1 MTKKSLG
8 AFCSVG
14 LVLCA
19 CIWGFAF
26 VVVKDSLDYIGPVWM
41 IAFRFSIAAFCLGLL
56 LRKRLLGLTKKTFL
70 RGMLLGGFLFMAYL
84 LQTIGCK
91 FTTAGKNAFLTTVY
105 VVLVPLFAWPL
116 FRKRPSWYVF
126 VAALMSVSGIGLLA
140 LKNEGN
146 ILSMNKGDVLTLS
159 CGIFYA
165 LHILFTSHFN
175 AYDDPL
181 LLTVLQF
188 AVAAFLGWICAP
200 FMDGAFP
207 LEIFTNARVLLSV
220 FYLGLLSTL
229 VCFVLQNVG
238 LKYVAPALASL
249 FLSLESLFG
258 VLFSTLLLHEAVTP
272 RMLLGCGLIF
282 FAIILAEVVPEL
294 VKGKEAIV

>member
-56 LRKRLLGLTKKTFL
+56 LRKRLLGLTKKTFM
-70 RGMLLGGFLFMAYL
+70 RGMLLGFFLFMAYL

-200 FMDGAFP
+200 FMDGTFP
-207 LEIFTNARVLLSV
+207 LKIFANARVFFSIL
-220 FYLGLLSTL
+220 YLGLLSTL

-238 LKYVAPALASL
+238 LKYVAPAMASL

-258 VLFSTLLLHEAVTP
+258 VLFSSLFLGESFTP
-272 RMLLGCGLIF
+272 RMLLGCALIF

-294 VKGKEAIV
+294 VKGKD

>member
-56 LRKRLLGLTKKTFL
+56 LRKRLLGLTKKTFM
-70 RGMLLGGFLFMAYL
+70 RGMLLGFFLFMAYL

-126 VAALMSVSGIGLLA
+126 AAALMSVSGIGLLA

-258 VLFSTLLLHEAVTP
+258 VLFSTLLLHEAVTL

-282 FAIILAEVVPEL
+282 FAIILAEVVPEV

>member
-19 CIWGFAF
+19 SIWGFAF

-56 LRKRLLGLTKKTFL
+56 LHKRLLGLTKKTFM
-70 RGMLLGGFLFMAYL
+70 RGMLLGFFLFMAYL

-126 VAALMSVSGIGLLA
+126 VAALMSVTGIGLLA

-207 LEIFTNARVLLSV
+207 LEIFTNARVIFSV
-220 FYLGLLSTL
+220 LYLGVMSTL

-294 VKGKEAIV
+294 VKGKD